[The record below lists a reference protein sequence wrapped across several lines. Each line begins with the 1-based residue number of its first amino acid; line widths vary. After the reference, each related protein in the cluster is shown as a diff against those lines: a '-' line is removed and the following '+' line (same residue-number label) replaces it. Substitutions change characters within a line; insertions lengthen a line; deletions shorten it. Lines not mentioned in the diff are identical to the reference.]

1 MWKTFKLKAVFIHFE
16 IVMKTLIVRVKAIG
30 GCCDT
35 HKVGDCFRLEGGKLS
50 FPEGNKHVCIYALSS
65 VLPLLPAKQRKID
78 EPNDWLPKVF
88 EVECPDPKGRVVLEI
103 AYEE

>member
-1 MWKTFKLKAVFIHFE
+1 MWETFKSKAVLNHFE
-16 IVMKTLIVRVKAIG
+16 IFMKTLIVRVKAIG

-35 HKVGDCFRLEGGKLS
+35 HKIGDCFRLEGGKLS
-50 FPEGNKHVCIYALSS
+50 FPEGNKHFCVYALSS
-65 VLPLLPAKQRKID
+65 LLPLLPVKQRNID
-78 EPNDWLPKVF
+78 EPNDWLSRVF